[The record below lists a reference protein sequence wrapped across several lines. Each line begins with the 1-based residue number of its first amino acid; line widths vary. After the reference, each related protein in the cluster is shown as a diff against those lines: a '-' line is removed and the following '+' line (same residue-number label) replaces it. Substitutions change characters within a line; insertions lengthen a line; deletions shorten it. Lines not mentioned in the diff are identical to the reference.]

1 MLLFILSIVQ
11 QQFLKAIK
19 LYNMKRIGIFLSMLL
34 LTTLFFAGTTQA
46 QEEWPKTITA
56 QNGTVIKVYEP
67 QPESFTGNVLKTR
80 SAVSVMQPGQD
91 DRIFGTMWAVSTVE
105 TDRDNRQVNIVS
117 TKVPNLKFASQVDDL
132 NNDGFPDVVMYAKSS
147 APNEKGYLYAISSEE
162 NRSFRPIAFPDI
174 TDDAKLSKGYRGH
187 DEFSL
192 LETTLM
198 RKFPI
203 YSDTDSTNQ
212 GPIGKRVVQY
222 RLVNKEGRLTFIVLR
237 SYEAKQ

>member
-1 MLLFILSIVQ
+1 MQMTLHRCYINTFCLLVLCFFLGSTATLSAQTKKYRRYDSTLKLNKAGYHLYSNNKLDDNNEVTISPIGFDNGAREMSFI
-11 QQFLKAIK
+11 IK
-19 LYNMKRIGIFLSMLL
+19 GRL
-34 LTTLFFAGTTQA
+34 
-46 QEEWPKTITA
+46 
-56 QNGTVIKVYEP
+56 
-67 QPESFTGNVLKTR
+67 VL
-80 SAVSVMQPGQD
+80 A
-91 DRIFGTMWAVSTVE
+91 E
-105 TDRDNRQVNIVS
+105 
-117 TKVPNLKFASQVDDL
+117 VDDL